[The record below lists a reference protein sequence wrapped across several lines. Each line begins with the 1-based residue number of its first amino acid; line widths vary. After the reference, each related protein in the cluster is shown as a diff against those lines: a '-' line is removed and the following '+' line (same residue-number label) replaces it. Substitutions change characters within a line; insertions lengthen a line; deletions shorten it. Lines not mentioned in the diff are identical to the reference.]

1 MILTMDTLQMIKMY
15 FFKSIKIVK
24 IIAYPVSYWCDRYI
38 TSDKNDQKDQN
49 DNKFI
54 NQEWS
59 WLMILTINT
68 IQMIKMY
75 FYFLNISDQD
85 AIIDAQLLKMT
96 KNSDHITF
104 ILIKMYFQD
113 IIINQ
118 RYWVSMVFID
128 HWHMKNP

>member
-1 MILTMDTLQMIKMY
+1 MDTL
-15 FFKSIKIVK
+15 
-24 IIAYPVSYWCDRYI
+24 
-38 TSDKNDQKDQN
+38 
-49 DNKFI
+49 
-54 NQEWS
+54 
-59 WLMILTINT
+59 
-68 IQMIKMY
+68 QMIKMY

-118 RYWVSMVFID
+118 RY
-128 HWHMKNP
+128 

>member
-1 MILTMDTLQMIKMY
+1 MILTMDTLHLIKMY

-24 IIAYPVSYWCDRYI
+24 IIAYLVSYWYGWKL

-75 FYFLNISDQD
+75 FYFFEYFWPRCNHRCTTFKNDQKFWPHYFYSD
-85 AIIDAQLLKMT
+85 
-96 KNSDHITF
+96 KN
-104 ILIKMYFQD
+104 
-113 IIINQ
+113 
-118 RYWVSMVFID
+118 VFS
-128 HWHMKNP
+128 

>member
-24 IIAYPVSYWCDRYI
+24 IIAYLVSYWYGWKL

-96 KNSDHITF
+96 KNSDHIIFTF
-104 ILIKMYFQD
+104 LIKMYFQD

-118 RYWVSMVFID
+118 RYWVSMVLID
-128 HWHMKNP
+128 HWYI

>member
-1 MILTMDTLQMIKMY
+1 MMILTMDTLQMIKMY

-24 IIAYPVSYWCDRYI
+24 IIAYLVSYWYGWKL

-59 WLMILTINT
+59 WLMILTIST

-96 KNSDHITF
+96 KNSDHIIFTF
-104 ILIKMYFQD
+104 LIKMYFQD

-118 RYWVSMVFID
+118 RYWVSMVLID
-128 HWHMKNP
+128 HWYI